1 MDNGYKQSGN
11 MVYLFG
17 RGKEMGNASEDLD
30 NRKLE
35 GALILSDGKD
45 GRKLKIERRQ
55 YLIAGKK
62 VYISGSSEQDV
73 AEQYAQLM
81 LKSMEPVKT
90 SPRDHRKTVRT
101 DFCDY
106 ADKWFTFKT
115 GRSKISAR
123 TAVNYKGHLNQIKE
137 YFKGKSVEEIDRK
150 VIQAFLD
157 VFQHQSQ
164 STTRHKRIVL
174 QQIFKWAVE
183 DELISVNPAIGDRI
197 EVIGKQKVKR
207 SAVPEE
213 LYRKLLDNLK
223 CIKRR
228 EDRALLA
235 LVACTGMR
243 RGEALA
249 LRWEDIDWTHNLIR
263 INKAVTFIG
272 NQPHIKGP
280 KSEKGNRNVPM
291 LPQLA
296 EILMPM
302 NRQTG
307 YVVSQDGEPF
317 TDTMV
322 KNSLHRIQVQADMQG
337 HTFHSLRHSYATML
351 AKNPGIA
358 PKTLQSLMGHA
369 DISTTFNM
377 YAETE
382 NCTMAEA
389 GCLFTQQLAQ

>member
-1 MDNGYKQSGN
+1 MSWRSRSTASGLRRYKEFTDYRDTAFAFICLLVRVWCGIPNPRS
-11 MVYLFG
+11 
-17 RGKEMGNASEDLD
+17 
-30 NRKLE
+30 LE
-35 GALILSDGKD
+35 RAFH
-45 GRKLKIERRQ
+45 
-55 YLIAGKK
+55 
-62 VYISGSSEQDV
+62 
-73 AEQYAQLM
+73 M
-81 LKSMEPVKT
+81 PV
-90 SPRDHRKTVRT
+90 
-101 DFCDY
+101 
-106 ADKWFTFKT
+106 
-115 GRSKISAR
+115 
-123 TAVNYKGHLNQIKE
+123 
-137 YFKGKSVEEIDRK
+137 
-150 VIQAFLD
+150 
-157 VFQHQSQ
+157 
-164 STTRHKRIVL
+164 
-174 QQIFKWAVE
+174 
-183 DELISVNPAIGDRI
+183 
-197 EVIGKQKVKR
+197 
-207 SAVPEE
+207 
-213 LYRKLLDNLK
+213 
-223 CIKRR
+223 
-228 EDRALLA
+228 
-235 LVACTGMR
+235 
-243 RGEALA
+243 A